1 MGSVVIHDFEVL
13 REAKPSSGGAAP
25 AGDAAGAAEEPLQ
38 PQDVQDALQ
47 TLQAQA
53 LRVWAH

>member
-13 REAKPSSGGAAP
+13 REAQSLPANAAAGKDGAAP
-25 AGDAAGAAEEPLQ
+25 AEP
-38 PQDVQDALQ
+38 PEPNDVKHALQ

>member
-13 REAKPSSGGAAP
+13 REAQPLPANAAAGKDGAAS
-25 AGDAAGAAEEPLQ
+25 AEPPEPN
-38 PQDVQDALQ
+38 DVKHALQ